1 MKITIDRAGR
11 VVVPKQLRD
20 RFNLVA
26 GTELEIEAIG
36 DGLQL
41 RKIVSEP
48 TLIRKK
54 GFLVHHGATPAA
66 IDIVEF
72 IHAEREARSHHVA
85 AADTE

>member
-26 GTELEIEAIG
+26 GTELEVEATG
-36 DGLQL
+36 DGLRL
-41 RKIVSEP
+41 RKITSEP

-54 GFLVHHGATPAA
+54 GFLVHHGTTHASV
-66 IDIVEF
+66 DIVEF
-72 IHAEREARSHHVA
+72 IRAEREARNRHIASE
-85 AADTE
+85 DPG